1 VSTDVVLT
9 FVVLP
14 AAIVLVISALAYAG
28 GRPQRDRRYRP
39 GRPYEFTPV
48 WYLARPRP
56 EETGGARELTAG
68 THRPALPAATAG
80 PVGAGAVQGST
91 GGASDRW

>member
-1 VSTDVVLT
+1 VGTDVVLT

-28 GRPQRDRRYRP
+28 GRAHQDRRYRP

-56 EETGGARELTAG
+56 EETRGARELPAG
-68 THRPALPAATAG
+68 PHRPGLPATTA
-80 PVGAGAVQGST
+80 PAGAGATQGST